1 MFANIGKIRKNHR
14 LSRAVK
20 GLWGPGANLPPALE
34 LLLCSVSLPDLCRS
48 QCRALSLSR
57 SWTLHTW
64 AFKLLERLFLL
75 WTGGRCSG
83 TCAKTQCPAFWCDSQ
98 HEPPPI
104 SQDGRTHVWRQ
115 RRELC
120 FVIRPTCQ
128 TPRHLPPLLRRNS
141 FHLPHHHGCWA
152 LSRLLV
158 YLQCFFNVPP
168 RNKLSIL
175 PHRGDI
181 WYPTA
186 EIARCPLLER
196 GVVEKLNLR
205 RTWTCG
211 GKRHGRIKVNEQ
223 QPWQGM
229 GCAH

>member
-83 TCAKTQCPAFWCDSQ
+83 TCAKTQMSCLLMRLAAWTSSHFT
-98 HEPPPI
+98 
-104 SQDGRTHVWRQ
+104 GRKDTR
-115 RRELC
+115 LKAA
-120 FVIRPTCQ
+120 PGA
-128 TPRHLPPLLRRNS
+128 LLR
-141 FHLPHHHGCWA
+141 HPA
-152 LSRLLV
+152 
-158 YLQCFFNVPP
+158 NVPNTP
-168 RNKLSIL
+168 ASSASPQKEQFPFASPSWVLSAKQAPGL
-175 PHRGDI
+175 S
-181 WYPTA
+181 A
-186 EIARCPLLER
+186 MFL
-196 GVVEKLNLR
+196 
-205 RTWTCG
+205 
-211 GKRHGRIKVNEQ
+211 
-223 QPWQGM
+223 
-229 GCAH
+229 